1 MKFIQTILTQF
12 KLITDTNHFIQGP
25 TYNGELLLPAQPL
38 KPTLSDNISLPI
50 NLHTLINNHLNNRTN
65 FSS

>member
-25 TYNGELLLPAQPL
+25 KRQQENYFSQPSRSNQ
-38 KPTLSDNISLPI
+38 LSQTTSSI